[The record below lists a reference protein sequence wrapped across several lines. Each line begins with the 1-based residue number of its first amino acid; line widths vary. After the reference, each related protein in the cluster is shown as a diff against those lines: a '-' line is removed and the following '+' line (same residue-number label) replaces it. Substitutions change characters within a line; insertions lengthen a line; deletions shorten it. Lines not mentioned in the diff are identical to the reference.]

1 MKKWIAIILAGIMA
15 FSLAA
20 CSGSSGSSDEAAT
33 SLAKIDNSKWLYNAA
48 ADVYYQTGISYCETP
63 ADESYENLAV
73 FVPGAYMDVTD
84 NGDGTYTC
92 ELNDTAEVN
101 GYTASTA
108 PIVMPINTPGYSAQ
122 SALTDYTDV
131 SEYMQ
136 AGFIYVHAG
145 CRGRDEGA
153 PAGVTDIKAAIRY
166 IRYCDDELAGDAESI
181 FTFGMSGG
189 GAQSAVVG
197 STGDSEL
204 YNAYLEQIGAVMET
218 SDAVL
223 GSMCWCPI
231 TNLDTA
237 DEAYEWMLG
246 STRSGLSEDEQQIS
260 DKLAEAFAEYVNQAG
275 FTDADG
281 NKLTLETSGSG
292 IYQSG
297 SYYDYMKSIIEES
310 LNNFLADTEF
320 PYDADAS
327 SQGHMAGMGNGG
339 GPGDGNRPDF
349 GNGEKPDGMPRGE
362 APTGADDGS
371 APDMENAESNDN
383 ISRNGSSG
391 SGLSLSGTYESAQ
404 DYIDALNMN
413 GEWVTY
419 DADTNTA
426 TITSI
431 ADYVSALKN
440 ASKSLGAFDQL
451 DSGQGENTLFG
462 YGDGNGAHF
471 DQTLAEILNELGS
484 NYTSAYEEDL
494 EKTDS
499 AGNTASTRLDMYTPL
514 YYLLKSEDGYNTS
527 AVAKYWRIRTGIN
540 QSDCAL
546 STEVDLALALEKCD
560 QVSDVD
566 FETVWGQGHTMA
578 ERTGS
583 STENFITWINT
594 CMGRI

>member
-339 GPGDGNRPDF
+339 GSGDGNRPDF

-514 YYLLKSEDGYNTS
+514 YYLLKSEEGYNTS
-527 AVAKYWRIRTGIN
+527 AVAKY
-540 QSDCAL
+540 
-546 STEVDLALALEKCD
+546 
-560 QVSDVD
+560 
-566 FETVWGQGHTMA
+566 
-578 ERTGS
+578 
-583 STENFITWINT
+583 
-594 CMGRI
+594 

>member
-92 ELNDTAEVN
+92 ELNDTAKVN

-339 GPGDGNRPDF
+339 GSGDGNRPDF